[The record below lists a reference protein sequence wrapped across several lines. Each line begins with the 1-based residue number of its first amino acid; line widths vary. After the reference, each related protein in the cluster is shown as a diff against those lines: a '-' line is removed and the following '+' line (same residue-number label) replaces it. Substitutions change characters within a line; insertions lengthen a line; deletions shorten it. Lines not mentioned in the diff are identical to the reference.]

1 MEKQNLKE
9 DILDKALEMFSEM
22 GFKKT
27 SINKIVQ
34 DLGVSKG
41 AFYHYFESKDEL
53 IRELVN
59 RYVDTVVSFP
69 NEMINHPQLCAM
81 EKLNRLIEAF
91 VTYKTLNVEIR
102 QKYRGLANKTDNYEI
117 REMIYADIVEKATVP
132 YVKIFEQGID
142 EGVFD
147 MDYPKQTAQVWLMS
161 VLSFNSTVS
170 RAVENGQTIDDFEER
185 LRFSENLLERLTG
198 AKKGTVK
205 YYEIYKTYLDE
216 LGGKLNDDS
225 LE

>member
-9 DILDKALEMFSEM
+9 DILDKALEMFSEI

-34 DLGVSKG
+34 SLDVSKG

-69 NEMINHPQLCAM
+69 NEIINHPQLSAM
-81 EKLNRLIEAF
+81 EKLNKLIEAF
-91 VTYKTLNVEIR
+91 VTYKTVNVEMR

-132 YVKIFEQGID
+132 YVKIFEQGIE

-147 MDYPKQTAQVWLMS
+147 MDFPKQTAQVWLMS
-161 VLSFNSTVS
+161 VLSFNATVS
-170 RAVENGQTIDDFEER
+170 RAVESGQTIDDFEER

-198 AKKGTVK
+198 AKKGV
-205 YYEIYKTYLDE
+205 
-216 LGGKLNDDS
+216 
-225 LE
+225 